1 MEVVTATPT
10 RHTEYPTRHS
20 SRPIWQTFTLI
31 AVIVITIPI
40 GVAIG
45 AILFTAIWA
54 TLPQLIGSIGTALL
68 SIIGGGALLAGLLW
82 RWTR

>member
-31 AVIVITIPI
+31 AVIVITTPI
-40 GVAIG
+40 GVGVG
-45 AILFTAIWA
+45 ALLFVAIWA
-54 TLPQLIGSIGTALL
+54 TLPQLIGSVGTALL
-68 SIIGGGALLAGLLW
+68 SIIVGGTILAGLLRKW
-82 RWTR
+82 AR